1 MAHTLRFSSNSNLNA
16 RLYLSLG
23 YSHACR
29 FGINSLIGEPETRVY
44 MLDKTYGVSILD
56 LWSSHAIKISLASVE
71 LFLQTKSFCY
81 MYQKLLVYE
90 LMTAALEKS

>member
-1 MAHTLRFSSNSNLNA
+1 
-16 RLYLSLG
+16 
-23 YSHACR
+23 
-29 FGINSLIGEPETRVY
+29 